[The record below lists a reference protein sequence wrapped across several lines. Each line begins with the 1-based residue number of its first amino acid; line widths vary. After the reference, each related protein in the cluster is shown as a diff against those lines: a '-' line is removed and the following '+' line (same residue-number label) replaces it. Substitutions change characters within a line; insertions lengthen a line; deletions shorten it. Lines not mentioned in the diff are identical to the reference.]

1 MARPSKYARAWN
13 KSTIPAVEELFRNGG
28 SIVEACQI
36 MGIGR
41 ETFYRWMKDPTKTS
55 FRSKMEANLMASEAW
70 WLRQGRENIG
80 NRQFNATLYNLN
92 MVNRFKWNSA
102 QTEQT
107 RIVHETKK
115 SEATVDVK
123 GIIDAVNELESKE
136 SDSKAEVV
144 PLKVVDKTEKVG

>member
-13 KSTIPAVEELFRNGG
+13 KSTIPEVEELMKGGG
-28 SIVEACQI
+28 SIVEACRI

-41 ETFYRWMKDPTKTS
+41 ETFYRWMKDPTKAA
-55 FRSKMEANLMASEAW
+55 FRRKMDDLLLASEAW

-115 SEATVDVK
+115 TETTVDVQ
-123 GIIDAVNELESKE
+123 GVIDSLNALNEEE
-136 SDSKAEVV
+136 KAEVV
-144 PLKVVDKTEKVG
+144 PLRVVKEVDNS